1 MAKTIDVVVPD
12 IGDFE
17 SVDVVEVLVSPGDQ
31 IAFEDSLITLESDK
45 ATMEI
50 PSPAAGVVV
59 ELKVAVGDK
68 ISEGD
73 VILVIGADSAE
84 VAAPAEE
91 DKEPEQEPAPEPEP
105 EQEPAPE
112 PEPEPEQEP
121 EPESRPAPKGGV
133 PYASPAV
140 RRLARELEVSLDGIS
155 GTGRKGRITNED
167 LREHVK
173 ALIKGVAA
181 APAAAPAA
189 GSGLILADTP
199 KVNYEKFGEIEVQAL
214 SRIKKISGPAL
225 HRNWV
230 TIPHVTQHDE
240 ADITEMEAFRKNNK
254 SLAEEKGIKL
264 TPVAF
269 LMKATVAALKE
280 YPIVN
285 SSLSADGESL
295 VLKKYFHIG
304 VAVDTK
310 EGLIVPAIR
319 DCDKKGLLELA
330 AELAEVSGRTREGK
344 LQPKELQG
352 GCFTISSLG
361 GIGGTAFTPIIN
373 LPEVAIL
380 GVSRSYM
387 KPVWDGIEF
396 RPRLM
401 LPISLSYDHR
411 VIDGAT
417 AARFTRFFAE
427 TLADMR
433 KAVL

>member
-1 MAKTIDVVVPD
+1 MAKTIDVKVPD

-17 SVDVVEVLVSPGDQ
+17 SVEVIEVLVSVGDQ
-31 IAFEDSLITLESDK
+31 VAIEDSLITLESDK

-50 PSPAAGVVV
+50 PSPAAGAVMD
-59 ELKVAVGDK
+59 LKVSVGDAV
-68 ISEGD
+68 SEGD
-73 VILVIGADSAE
+73 VILVIGADAAA
-84 VAAPAEE
+84 VADPAEE
-91 DKEPEQEPAPEPEP
+91 EPEAVSEVEPEGEPDAKPEPEP
-105 EQEPAPE
+105 ESPAE
-112 PEPEPEQEP
+112 T
-121 EPESRPAPKGGV
+121 PAASKSGT

-140 RRLARELEVSLDGIS
+140 RRLARELEIGLDGLK

-173 ALIKGVAA
+173 ALIKGAA
-181 APAAAPAA
+181 ATPAAVPSA
-189 GSGLILADTP
+189 GSGLNIAKPP
-199 KVNYEKFGEIEVQAL
+199 KVNYEKFGDIEIEPL

-240 ADITEMEAFRKNNK
+240 ADITEMESFRKSNK
-254 SLAEEKGIKL
+254 ELAEAKGIKL

-269 LMKATVAALKE
+269 LMKACVAALKE
-280 YPIVN
+280 FPLVN
-285 SSLSADGESL
+285 SSLSDDGESL
-295 VLKKYFHIG
+295 VLKKYFNIG

-310 EGLIVPAIR
+310 DGLIVPVFR

-330 AELAEVSGRTREGK
+330 SELAEVSGRTRKGK

-352 GCFTISSLG
+352 GCFSISSLG
-361 GIGGTAFTPIIN
+361 GIGGTGFTPIVN

-380 GVSRSYM
+380 GVSRSSM

-396 RPRLM
+396 RPRMM

-417 AARFTRFFAE
+417 AARFTRYFAD

>member
-84 VAAPAEE
+84 VAALAEE
-91 DKEPEQEPAPEPEP
+91 DKEP

-387 KPVWDGIEF
+387 KPVWNGTEF

>member
-1 MAKTIDVVVPD
+1 VAKTINVEVPD

-17 SVDVVEVLVSPGDQ
+17 SVEVIEVLVSVGDQ

-50 PSPAAGVVV
+50 PSPAAGAVM
-59 ELKVAVGDK
+59 ELKVSVGDAVA
-68 ISEGD
+68 EGD
-73 VILVIGADSAE
+73 VILVIGADLAD
-84 VAAPAEE
+84 VADPAEE
-91 DKEPEQEPAPEPEP
+91 EPEAEPEP
-105 EQEPAPE
+105 KPPVETSAT
-112 PEPEPEQEP
+112 
-121 EPESRPAPKGGV
+121 SNSGT

-140 RRLARELEVSLDGIS
+140 RRLARELEVGLDGLK

-173 ALIKGVAA
+173 ALIKGAA
-181 APAAAPAA
+181 ATPAAAPSA
-189 GSGLILADTP
+189 GSGFNIAKPP
-199 KVNYEKFGEIEVQAL
+199 KVNYEKFGDIEIEPL
-214 SRIKKISGPAL
+214 SRIKKISGPVL

-240 ADITEMEAFRKNNK
+240 ADITEMESFRKSNK
-254 SLAEEKGIKL
+254 ELAEAKGIKL

-269 LMKATVAALKE
+269 LMKACVAALKE
-280 YPIVN
+280 FPLVN
-285 SSLSADGESL
+285 SSLSDDGESL
-295 VLKKYFHIG
+295 VLKKYFNIG

-310 EGLIVPAIR
+310 DGLIVPVFR

-330 AELAEVSGRTREGK
+330 SELAEVSGRTREGK

-352 GCFTISSLG
+352 GCFSISSLG
-361 GIGGTAFTPIIN
+361 GIGGTGFTPIVN

-380 GVSRSYM
+380 GVSRSSM
-387 KPVWDGIEF
+387 KPVWDGTEF
-396 RPRLM
+396 RPRMM

-417 AARFTRFFAE
+417 AARFTRYFAD